1 MLACIRQEC
10 LKLIPAHIN
19 AAMSGVAAGVCQAC
33 FKVLVPLHKQRPLL
47 LLQSQLGRVN
57 GPDFVNGITRGAAL
71 VMHEHE
77 AVRLAANIG
86 HAGNRAVV
94 PLIFNIDMLW
104 SGCLHGSDSGYWLKG
119 ACRVRLCLRKV
130 QPRCGTMPA
139 MLMYPHID
147 PVALQVGPLA
157 VHWYGLTYLAAFGLF
172 LFLGTRRLHHPPFRF
187 MTSDRAW
194 SRKDVEDILFLG
206 VLGVVVGGR
215 IGYCLFYKPG
225 YYLSHPLEIFAVW
238 QGGMSFHGG
247 LLGVIVA
254 MLWFA
259 RSRKRG
265 MLEVADFVAPCVPT
279 GLAAGRIGNFING
292 ELWGRAASADLPWA
306 MVFPQSGSMIP
317 RHPSQIYQV
326 LMEGLL
332 LFIILWIYAR
342 KEHKPGQVASVFL
355 LGYGVFRFVAEYFRE
370 PDDFLGILSL
380 GMSMG
385 QWLCIPM
392 IVGGA
397 LLWWWCGKQA
407 PYEVKRTAA

>member
-1 MLACIRQEC
+1 
-10 LKLIPAHIN
+10 
-19 AAMSGVAAGVCQAC
+19 
-33 FKVLVPLHKQRPLL
+33 
-47 LLQSQLGRVN
+47 
-57 GPDFVNGITRGAAL
+57 
-71 VMHEHE
+71 
-77 AVRLAANIG
+77 
-86 HAGNRAVV
+86 
-94 PLIFNIDMLW
+94 
-104 SGCLHGSDSGYWLKG
+104 
-119 ACRVRLCLRKV
+119 
-130 QPRCGTMPA
+130 MPA

-147 PVALQVGPLA
+147 PVAVQIGPLA

-187 MTSDRAW
+187 MTGERAW

-225 YYLSHPLEIFAVW
+225 YYLSHPLEIFFVW

-247 LLGVIVA
+247 LLGVIGA
-254 MLWFA
+254 MVWFA
-259 RSRKRG
+259 HSRKRSW
-265 MLEVADFVAPCVPT
+265 LEVADFVAPCVPT

-292 ELWGRAASADLPWA
+292 ELWGRAASADLLWA
-306 MVFPQSGSMIP
+306 MVFPQRGSMIP

-342 KEHKPGQVASVFL
+342 KEHKPGQVAAVFL
-355 LGYGVFRFVAEYFRE
+355 LGYGVFRFTAEYFRE

-385 QWLCIPM
+385 QWLWVP
-392 IVGGA
+392 VVAAGVA
-397 LLWWWCGKQA
+397 LWVWAQRQPVA
-407 PYEVKRTAA
+407 VRR